1 MTHPELFA
9 LVGAGVIAIG
19 LHGLVVRPH
28 VLRRLIA
35 VNVIGAGV
43 FLILV
48 ALAARPE
55 GSGPDP
61 VPHAMVLTGIVIA
74 VSFTAFAAVL
84 AVRLDRARGP
94 AEGSDEEEGP
104 RR

>member
-1 MTHPELFA
+1 LTHPELFT
-9 LVGAGVIAIG
+9 LVGAAIIGIG
-19 LHGLVVRPH
+19 LHGLIIRPH
-28 VLRRLIA
+28 ILRKLIA

-48 ALAARPE
+48 ALAARPAD
-55 GSGPDP
+55 GGADP

-84 AVRLDRARGP
+84 VVRLNRADDAREDDRDED
-94 AEGSDEEEGP
+94 AEE
-104 RR
+104 